1 MTPGTHEEGTDVV
14 IEDDLLARADEIAAR
29 EHHGQVDKSGAPYI
43 DLLRR
48 VAQRV
53 AEHGGSV
60 EQQAA
65 ALLHDVLD
73 DSATT
78 LDDLRAQG
86 MPETVVDLV
95 AALTKVEGEDY
106 DQAVSRAAADPLA
119 RLIKRSDLEEK
130 SDPERL
136 ARLSG
141 PTRQHLEAKYRRAF
155 RVLEQAEGLTV

>member
-1 MTPGTHEEGTDVV
+1 MV

-29 EHHGQVDKSGAPYI
+29 EHHGQVDKAGDPYI

-48 VAQRV
+48 ISRRV
-53 AEHGGSV
+53 AAVGGSV

-78 LDDLRAQG
+78 LDDLRDQG
-86 MPETVVDLV
+86 MPDLVLELV
-95 AALTKVEGEDY
+95 AALTKVEGEGY
-106 DQAVSRAAADPLA
+106 DQAVARAAAHPLA
-119 RLIKRSDLEEK
+119 RLIKRCDLEEK
-130 SDPERL
+130 SDPDRL

-141 PTRQHLEAKYRRAF
+141 PTRHHLEEKYQRAF
-155 RVLEQAEGLTV
+155 RVLDQAEQVTV

>member
-1 MTPGTHEEGTDVV
+1 MV
-14 IEDDLLARADEIAAR
+14 IEDELLARADEIAAR
-29 EHHGQVDKSGAPYI
+29 EHQGQVDKAGDPYI

-48 VAQRV
+48 IARRV
-53 AEHGGSV
+53 AEAGGSV

-78 LDDLRAQG
+78 LDDLRDQG
-86 MPETVVDLV
+86 MPDLVLELV

-106 DQAVSRAAADPLA
+106 DQAVRRAAADPLA
-119 RLIKRSDLEEK
+119 RLIKRCDLEEK
-130 SDPERL
+130 SDPDRL

-141 PTRQHLEAKYRRAF
+141 PTRHHLAEKYHRAF
-155 RVLEQAEGLTV
+155 RVLDQAEEATV

>member
-1 MTPGTHEEGTDVV
+1 MV
-14 IEDDLLARADEIAAR
+14 IEDELLARADEIAAR
-29 EHHGQVDKSGAPYI
+29 EHQGQVDKAGDPYI

-48 VAQRV
+48 IARRV
-53 AEHGGSV
+53 AEAGGSV

-78 LDDLRAQG
+78 LDDLRDQG
-86 MPETVVDLV
+86 MPELVLRLV

-106 DQAVSRAAADPLA
+106 DQAVRRAAEDPLA
-119 RLIKRSDLEEK
+119 RLIKRCDLEEK
-130 SDPERL
+130 SDPDRL

-141 PTRQHLEAKYRRAF
+141 PTRHHLDEKYHRAF
-155 RVLEQAEGLTV
+155 RVLDQAEEATV